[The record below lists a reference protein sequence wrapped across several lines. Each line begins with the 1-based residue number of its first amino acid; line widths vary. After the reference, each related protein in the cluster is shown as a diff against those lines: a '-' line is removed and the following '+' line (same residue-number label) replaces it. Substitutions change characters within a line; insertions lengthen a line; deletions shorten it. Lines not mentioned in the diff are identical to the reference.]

1 LPNANLQL
9 KIGCKDMKKFI
20 LLSFIL
26 AMIVIPARQARS
38 KDARAGLK
46 RTIIQMAVF
55 DVVYLLLL
63 IYVWPRLS

>member
-1 LPNANLQL
+1 
-9 KIGCKDMKKFI
+9 MKKFI

-26 AMIVIPARQARS
+26 AMIVIPARNARS

-63 IYVWPRLS
+63 LYVWPRLG